1 LPDDDSEDNEGVPHS
16 GTETATPLC
25 RGVLK
30 RAGSEFGAHAPKR
43 VRFSADSRVQGRSSR
58 LGGRNLMAECN

>member
-1 LPDDDSEDNEGVPHS
+1 MSDDEDGELPDEDSEDNEGVPHS

-30 RAGSEFGAHAPKR
+30 RAGSEFGAHAPK
-43 VRFSADSRVQGRSSR
+43 
-58 LGGRNLMAECN
+58 